1 MMFRSSK
8 LILKQLV
15 LTIGYALLLA
25 GPPQLIPQS
34 FAAPAGP
41 GTMGG
46 GPACP
51 PACPPNPANC
61 DANLVISSMQSLSF
75 GTMAAPAAG
84 TVTVDINS
92 IRSATGGVVLIPGG
106 TVSAATF
113 SMTTTPYNCA
123 GRALVVVNVTSPAT
137 LTNGSGTTMSINN
150 FVTSL
155 VAGDAFDPT
164 VPLAVGGTLNVGTLQ
179 ASGTYTGN
187 IFVTVTFQ

>member
-1 MMFRSSK
+1 MVYYSSK
-8 LILKQLV
+8 RFLKALV
-15 LTIGYALLLA
+15 LSIAYTCLLVATPSLM
-25 GPPQLIPQS
+25 PQS

-41 GTMGG
+41 GAMGG
-46 GPACP
+46 GPVCP

-113 SMTTTPYNCA
+113 NMTTTPYNCT
-123 GRALVVVNVTSPAT
+123 GRAVVIVNVASPAT
-137 LTNGSGTTMSINN
+137 LANGSGTTMSITN

-155 VAGDAFDPT
+155 VAGDAFDPA
-164 VPLAVGGTLNVGTLQ
+164 VPLAVGGTLNVGALQ
-179 ASGTYTGN
+179 ASGTYTGS